1 MINKLAQR
9 RVYIVSVASHS
20 SHESFYLEEGCV
32 QYARDF
38 YFSDDLYQI
47 ASPDDGYGDLTAVYG
62 RDGKKLHGFVYHD
75 QIGIPREMTDKDG
88 STLKAWQFLQYPLL
102 LLN

>member
-1 MINKLAQR
+1 MINFLRSK
-9 RVYIVSVASHS
+9 IDFKASRS
-20 SHESFYLEEGCV
+20 PYETSNPDVKCAR
-32 QYARDF
+32 YARTRLLLLRQPRRESRQQTH
-38 YFSDDLYQI
+38 YFH
-47 ASPDDGYGDLTAVYG
+47 
-62 RDGKKLHGFVYHD
+62 RD

>member
-1 MINKLAQR
+1 
-9 RVYIVSVASHS
+9 
-20 SHESFYLEEGCV
+20 V

-38 YFSDDLYQI
+38 CFSDDLYQI
-47 ASPDDGYGDLTAVYG
+47 ASPDDGYGDLTAVYE
-62 RDGKKLHGFVYHD
+62 RDGKKLRGFVYRD